1 MYVIRLTRMTILSV
15 CVGICALLG
24 LVWLCFGRGGE
35 AAVPASAGT
44 GWGLSFQQE
53 GQAPVGNAGKEE
65 LQAYDAWFLGNQEE
79 KKLYLT
85 FDVGYENGY
94 TGRILDVLK
103 EEQVPAAFFVVGHF
117 VETEPKLVQRMAQEG
132 HIIGNHTN
140 SHPDMSAIRQ
150 EDAFLAELQTLAEK
164 VEAVTGQPMAP
175 YYRPPQGIYSEQN
188 LEYAQ
193 RAGYHTIFWSL
204 AYVDWNQDD
213 QPDPQEAIEL
223 LNRRVHPGAVIL
235 LHSTSETNCEI
246 LQELIRGWKA
256 QGYTFATLDDLCAGE

>member
-1 MYVIRLTRMTILSV
+1 MRKFLRRNLPLLLVLCILTGLIAV
-15 CVGICALLG
+15 ACA
-24 LVWLCFGRGGE
+24 RNR
-35 AAVPASAGT
+35 AALPT
-44 GWGLSFQQE
+44 GSWGLSFPQE
-53 GQAPVGNAGKEE
+53 GQPPTGNTSNER
-65 LQAYDAWFLGNQEE
+65 LQECGAAYLGDTTQ
-79 KKLYLT
+79 KVIYLT
-85 FDVGYENGY
+85 FDAGYENGC
-94 TGRILDVLK
+94 TAPILDALAK
-103 EEQVPAAFFVVGHF
+103 HNARAAFFVVGNYL
-117 VETEPKLVQRMAQEG
+117 EQNPELVRRMVREG
-132 HIIGNHTN
+132 HIVGNHTY
-140 SHPDMSAIRQ
+140 HHYDMSKLSD
-150 EDAFLAELQTLAEK
+150 ETSFNEELTSL
-164 VEAVTGQPMAP
+164 EALYREVTGLDMEK

-204 AYVDWNQDD
+204 AYVDWKTDD

>member
-1 MYVIRLTRMTILSV
+1 
-15 CVGICALLG
+15 
-24 LVWLCFGRGGE
+24 
-35 AAVPASAGT
+35 
-44 GWGLSFQQE
+44 
-53 GQAPVGNAGKEE
+53 
-65 LQAYDAWFLGNQEE
+65 
-79 KKLYLT
+79 
-85 FDVGYENGY
+85 
-94 TGRILDVLK
+94 
-103 EEQVPAAFFVVGHF
+103 
-117 VETEPKLVQRMAQEG
+117 
-132 HIIGNHTN
+132 
-140 SHPDMSAIRQ
+140 MSAIRQ

-175 YYRPPQGIYSEQN
+175 YYRPPQGMYSEQN

-204 AYVDWNQDD
+204 AYVDWKTDD